1 MQTLYNSDSFV
12 VVSFDLTG
20 RPDSE
25 GSKGIEGSAPVR
37 PQRGGFEIVDKLARK
52 EIFIE
57 GALAEHFKQGV
68 QALVASQ
75 PAGDTDALH
84 ALIDDY
90 IAGYTAL
97 AQQPVV
103 LH

>member
-12 VVSFDLTG
+12 VVSFDIPAGDDSPATG
-20 RPDSE
+20 D
-25 GSKGIEGSAPVR
+25 APVR
-37 PQRGGFEIVDKLARK
+37 LQRGGFEIVDKQARQ

-68 QALVASQ
+68 QALVANQ
-75 PAGDTDALH
+75 PQADVDALQ